1 MKYSPIRLPLFI
13 FLLFFSLTAC
23 NQQASIAVLD
33 YKNIINNSTAV
44 EYAGNYL
51 NKLQNT
57 FKEQLDSIKNPQE
70 KQKFLEEQQALFAQ
84 KIQILDAYLNET
96 LEKIIDDFR
105 VENKLQLIIS
115 KDTVL
120 SFAQSDDRTEAIL
133 KKFNA
138 VPFDDAQIEK
148 ILNERMKSIS
158 NDPTEGQA
166 QPTDTAT
173 TGETPANTDPA
184 TPKQN
189 TK

>member
-1 MKYSPIRLPLFI
+1 MKYSQVRLSLFV

-23 NQQASIAVLD
+23 NQRSSIAVLD

-84 KIQILDAYLNET
+84 KIQVLDAYLNET
-96 LEKIIDDFR
+96 LEKIIDNFR
-105 VENKLQLIIS
+105 VENKLQLILS
-115 KDTVL
+115 KETVL
-120 SFAQSDDRTEAIL
+120 SFAQSDDKTEAIL

-138 VPFDDAQIEK
+138 IPFDEAQIEK

-158 NDPTEGQA
+158 NDTTEEQTQNTNTTTSNEPPTN
-166 QPTDTAT
+166 
-173 TGETPANTDPA
+173 ANSA
-184 TPKQN
+184 PKQN
-189 TK
+189 TKQ